1 MNHNL
6 SDDIAVRNAKTA
18 RRVVFV
24 VVGMVGLTFA
34 SVPAYKAFCQVTGWG
49 GTTQR
54 AETGAD
60 RVLER
65 NITVRFD
72 SVVGRNLPWKFKPE
86 QVDQTIHLGESALA
100 FYRAENF
107 SDKPVTGRATFNVS
121 PAKAG
126 IYFQKIDCFCFT
138 EQTLQPGEV
147 VSMPVAY
154 FVDPDLADDRNLDEV
169 ETITLSYT
177 FFEYANGDESRQELA
192 ALTRQ

>member
-1 MNHNL
+1 MNRNL
-6 SDDIAVRNAKTA
+6 SVDIAVRNAKTA

-24 VVGMVGLTFA
+24 VVGMVGLAFA

-177 FFEYANGDESRQELA
+177 FFEYANGDESRQDLA

>member
-1 MNHNL
+1 MNRNL
-6 SDDIAVRNAKTA
+6 SNDIAVRNAKTA

-24 VVGMVGLTFA
+24 VVGMVGLAFA

>member
-1 MNHNL
+1 MNRNL

-24 VVGMVGLTFA
+24 VVGMVGLAFA

-177 FFEYANGDESRQELA
+177 FFEYANGDESRQEVA

>member
-1 MNHNL
+1 MNRNL

-24 VVGMVGLTFA
+24 VVGMVGLAFA

>member
-24 VVGMVGLTFA
+24 VVGMVGLAFA

-177 FFEYANGDESRQELA
+177 FFEYANGDESRQDLA

>member
-1 MNHNL
+1 MNRNL
-6 SDDIAVRNAKTA
+6 SNDIAVRNAKTA

-24 VVGMVGLTFA
+24 VVGMVGLAFA

-177 FFEYANGDESRQELA
+177 FFEYANGDESRQDLA

>member
-1 MNHNL
+1 MNRNL

-24 VVGMVGLTFA
+24 VVGMVGLAFA

-177 FFEYANGDESRQELA
+177 FFEYANGDESRQDLA